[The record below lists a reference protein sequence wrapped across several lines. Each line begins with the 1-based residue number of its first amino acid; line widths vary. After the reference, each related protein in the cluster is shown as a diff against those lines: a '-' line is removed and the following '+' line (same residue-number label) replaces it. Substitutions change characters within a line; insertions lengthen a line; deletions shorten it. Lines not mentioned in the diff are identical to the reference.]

1 MKQLIQKDEQVT
13 LKGQLK
19 IELHNVVTGER
30 DVVVYPNLVTTVGK
44 ESIASALK
52 GTTVNNQ
59 GIITYCA
66 LGLDDTAPAL
76 GNTDLGSELA
86 RKAVSVRSVANNI
99 ATFQTFFTTSEAI
112 GALKEAGLFGDD
124 ASAAANS
131 GTLFCHAAIDRTK
144 SSSDTLTLTWTVA
157 IG

>member
-124 ASAAANS
+124 ASAVANS